1 VSLYHRFCQLDRN
14 GGGFV
19 SADEFM
25 TVPEF
30 AVNPLSQ
37 VSPQYRITIQF
48 SRFFLS
54 FIGVF
59 AICVHNFISHILLN
73 QSIWLREVE
82 N

>member
-19 SADEFM
+19 SAEEFM

-37 VSPQYRITIQF
+37 VRLLAIQDIA
-48 SRFFLS
+48 SLFLS
-54 FIGVF
+54 MPFLV
-59 AICVHNFISHILLN
+59 LY
-73 QSIWLREVE
+73 
-82 N
+82 

>member
-37 VSPQYRITIQF
+37 VTPVLTAFPFVGLFVICFRITCCVQ
-48 SRFFLS
+48 SRDL
-54 FIGVF
+54 
-59 AICVHNFISHILLN
+59 AKRTDLCD
-73 QSIWLREVE
+73 
-82 N
+82 

>member
-48 SRFFLS
+48 SRFFS
-54 FIGVF
+54 F
-59 AICVHNFISHILLN
+59 HS
-73 QSIWLREVE
+73 
-82 N
+82 